1 MGVLFNNYKVYS
13 MMTKKQLTSKQI
25 DMLLE
30 LLKNRFEKNVHRHKE
45 IDWMNVRAKLI
56 ESPDKLWA
64 LQEMEN
70 TGGEPDVIAYD
81 QQKDEYLFIDCSVES
96 PKGRRSLCYDR
107 EALESRKDHPPKN
120 SAIDLVQEIG
130 AELLTEEQYH
140 QLQQLGEFDLKTSS
154 WLATPE
160 EIRKLG
166 GALFADRRYGRV
178 FIYHNGAVIL
188 CSSWFSLLFKG
199 IGLAN
204 QLDRLDLIFY
214 AKKMEILATFDG
226 W

>member
-1 MGVLFNNYKVYS
+1 MVYS

-30 LLKNRFEKNVHRHKE
+30 LLKKRFEKNIHRHKE
-45 IDWMNVRAKLI
+45 IDWTNVRAKLI
-56 ESPDKLWA
+56 ESPDKLWT

-70 TGGEPDVIAYD
+70 TGGEPDVVAYNK
-81 QQKDEYLFIDCSVES
+81 QKDEYLFVDCSAET

-178 FIYHNGAVIL
+178 FIYHNGAQ
-188 CSSWFSLLFKG
+188 SY
-199 IGLAN
+199 
-204 QLDRLDLIFY
+204 Y
-214 AKKMEILATFDG
+214 AARGFRCCLRV
-226 W
+226 

>member
-13 MMTKKQLTSKQI
+13 MMTKKQLTSKLI

-30 LLKNRFEKNVHRHKE
+30 LLKNRFEKNIHRHKE
-45 IDWMNVRAKLI
+45 IDWANVRAKLI
-56 ESPDKLWA
+56 KSPDKLWT

-70 TGGEPDVIAYD
+70 TGGEPDVVAYNK
-81 QQKDEYLFIDCSVES
+81 QKDEYLFVDCSAET

-178 FIYHNGAVIL
+178 FIYHNGAQ
-188 CSSWFSLLFKG
+188 SY
-199 IGLAN
+199 
-204 QLDRLDLIFY
+204 Y
-214 AKKMEILATFDG
+214 AARGFRCCLRV
-226 W
+226 

>member
-30 LLKNRFEKNVHRHKE
+30 LLKNRFEKNIHRHKE
-45 IDWMNVRAKLI
+45 IDWANVRAKLI
-56 ESPDKLWA
+56 KSPDKLWT

-81 QQKDEYLFIDCSVES
+81 QQEDEYLFVDCSAET

-178 FIYHNGAVIL
+178 FIYHNGAQ
-188 CSSWFSLLFKG
+188 SY
-199 IGLAN
+199 
-204 QLDRLDLIFY
+204 Y
-214 AKKMEILATFDG
+214 AARGFRCCLRV
-226 W
+226 

>member
-1 MGVLFNNYKVYS
+1 W
-13 MMTKKQLTSKQI
+13 T
-25 DMLLE
+25 
-30 LLKNRFEKNVHRHKE
+30 
-45 IDWMNVRAKLI
+45 NVRAKLI
-56 ESPDKLWA
+56 ESPDKLWT

-70 TGGEPDVIAYD
+70 TGGEPDVVAYNK
-81 QQKDEYLFIDCSVES
+81 QKDEYLFVDCSAET
-96 PKGRRSLCYDR
+96 PQGRRSLCYDR

-178 FIYHNGAVIL
+178 FIYHNGAQ
-188 CSSWFSLLFKG
+188 SY
-199 IGLAN
+199 
-204 QLDRLDLIFY
+204 Y
-214 AKKMEILATFDG
+214 AARGFRCCLRV
-226 W
+226 